1 MQLGLPGSEL
11 DKGNGALI
19 ARDGK
24 RESRGLCVASQES
37 LSQVGLLGLSEK
49 SIMGFLGPP

>member
-37 LSQVGLLGLSEK
+37 LSQMGLLGLSEK